1 MNMEPRSTRHAVIF
15 TIVLSILA
23 ALCAAGCASRNVE
36 APPVI
41 VEERPEIDRARV
53 FFADYD
59 TVWAQLLAAVT
70 TGEEKLS
77 LVDKSTGFISFQKN
91 IPVKQLERYAFDDSG
106 MLVSYAVANV
116 VIKVRPVIPT
126 RTRVEINTKFTVT
139 GKTWLDVTLSRERQL
154 VLDSKGW
161 LEREY
166 FDRLSAQLKGIPVKP
181 E

>member
-1 MNMEPRSTRHAVIF
+1 M
-15 TIVLSILA
+15 
-23 ALCAAGCASRNVE
+23 
-36 APPVI
+36 I
-41 VEERPEIDRARV
+41 VEERPEIDRVRV

-70 TGEEKLS
+70 TGDEKLS

-91 IPVKQLERYAFDDSG
+91 IDVKQLEQYAFDDSG

-116 VIKVRPVIPT
+116 VIKVRPVSPT
-126 RTRVEINTKFTVT
+126 RTRVEINTKFTAV
-139 GKTWLDVTLSRERQL
+139 GKTWLDVMLSRKRQV

-166 FDRLSAQLKGIPVKP
+166 FDRLSANTEGYSG
-181 E
+181 